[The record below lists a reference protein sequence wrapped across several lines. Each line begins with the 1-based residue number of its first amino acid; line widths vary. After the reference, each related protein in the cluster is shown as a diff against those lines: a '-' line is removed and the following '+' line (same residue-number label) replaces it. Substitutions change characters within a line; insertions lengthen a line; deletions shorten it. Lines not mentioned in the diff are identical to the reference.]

1 MEQMKLS
8 HFNGSYSNSD
18 VQIKFNPVAD
28 IFFSEDKD
36 KLYKVRGNWKLK
48 NKIGWPLQPRTG
60 RSVTILSDYKPILK
74 GLKMF
79 GDHCSKASVYAK
91 MRLSLL
97 KHL

>member
-1 MEQMKLS
+1 M
-8 HFNGSYSNSD
+8 
-18 VQIKFNPVAD
+18 VPIQILMFKSSLIQLQ
-28 IFFSEDKD
+28 IFFFSDDKD
-36 KLYKVRGNWKLK
+36 KLSKVRGNWKLK